1 MKHYEIIKEAYSLGY
16 ERILIM
22 EDDVR
27 FHRDLEYIQKMLK
40 NIPDSDIVMF
50 DKMTCS
56 AVLEGTKYKKYIKT
70 LPADSLY
77 GNMNDSGVFFI
88 FCSCYSLNRKAMKQ
102 IIATQE
108 KNLLPPDT
116 PLNDKTLT
124 GSFAVINLAIQDP
137 NMKTREVESY
147 SKIGLDVSVYGA
159 EEKTETAPKP
169 AAPVSQPPAK
179 GLEKKIR
186 ETSGALQAAPTDNK
200 KPKQVIF
207 RMPLKPT
214 VKKRIEPARPFIP
227 DKRKTTKTR
236 VIAAKSSG
244 YNKLYE
250 T

>member
-1 MKHYEIIKEAYSLGY
+1 
-16 ERILIM
+16 
-22 EDDVR
+22 
-27 FHRDLEYIQKMLK
+27 
-40 NIPDSDIVMF
+40 
-50 DKMTCS
+50 
-56 AVLEGTKYKKYIKT
+56 
-70 LPADSLY
+70 
-77 GNMNDSGVFFI
+77 
-88 FCSCYSLNRKAMKQ
+88 MKQ

-186 ETSGALQAAPTDNK
+186 ETSGASQAAPTDNK